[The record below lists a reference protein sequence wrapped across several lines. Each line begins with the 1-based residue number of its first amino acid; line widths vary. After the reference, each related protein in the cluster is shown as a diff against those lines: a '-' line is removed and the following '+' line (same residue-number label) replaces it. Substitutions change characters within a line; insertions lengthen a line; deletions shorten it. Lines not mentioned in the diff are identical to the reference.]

1 MTSGISSF
9 KDFPGILLSGE
20 MNFIDQAREA
30 LLKLNSK
37 PRGKA
42 LLKEI
47 ILWLSE
53 LNKPKPD
60 GSKPNISITI
70 EAAAGFDGQ
79 NGSGWDG
86 ATKVVRWS
94 PVPRTDVSE
103 DPDQLNGIPPF
114 IILGHELTHALHTL
128 QGTDSYGA
136 GIRDDVA
143 IEEARTIGLGP
154 WAKDDLTENGL
165 REEWKYKL
173 RATFQ
178 EVGVDRLLEGTQY
191 AV

>member
-1 MTSGISSF
+1 MSNGISSF
-9 KDFPGILLSGE
+9 MDFPGVLLSGE
-20 MNFIDQAREA
+20 MSFIDQARA
-30 LLKLNSK
+30 AILKLNSK

-47 ILWLSE
+47 VLWLSK
-53 LNKPKPD
+53 LK
-60 GSKPNISITI
+60 SSITI
-70 EAAAGFDGQ
+70 EAASGFDGQ

-94 PVPRTDVSE
+94 PLPRTNESA

-114 IILGHELTHALHTL
+114 IILGHELAHALHTL
-128 QGTDSYGA
+128 QGTDNYGA

-154 WAKDDLTENGL
+154 WANDNLTENGL
-165 REEWKYKL
+165 REEWNYKP
-173 RATFQ
+173 RTTFQ
-178 EVGVDRLLEGTQY
+178 EVGADRLLKGTKY